1 MTILELA
8 LAAYGVYDTVGT
20 AASIISGVDFTLRL
34 SSKST
39 AEDIF
44 KKSFVE
50 TVRQSA
56 ADLAELTE
64 TSDPKTVSV
73 DNRTLDSVIASLQDI
88 NISTLA
94 LLEEDTKF
102 AQITKLFQKC
112 VILPGHQLTTEEL
125 EQQIR
130 PVVEKTIADFYRRL
144 PFKQEAFS
152 QIMLEIQQA
161 QLKNQERI
169 ISHTQS
175 IKDDTEVIKNDNEV
189 KKITRAALDEI
200 REVKAQPNVNISDD
214 IAAAVET
221 EHKKEIDDARKLLK
235 KGSPRSAHSRLKDL
249 KDRSWDNA
257 SANLKFKILT
267 NMAAAQ
273 YALNKKLKAAKLLL
287 RAFQYNPENE
297 NALSNRALAYLL
309 RGETDKAADD
319 ARKTLEKNPE
329 NINAYVVLVEIST
342 GKETLEEA
350 IAKVPKYL
358 RETPEIACAISDI
371 AKQRKNFEEAKKW
384 RETMVAYGQED
395 APNFK
400 ADLATILI
408 DEVLDDSVAVFTKQ
422 LNETQKEQLKR
433 AIELLTEA
441 WNCVSNTELR
451 TVRTDWIFARSIA
464 HLHLGNTKET
474 IDDLNIALAIEPS
487 DPILIKNHA
496 LLTFDP
502 EKPESTI
509 ESLEKIQSSPEVP
522 EAPILL
528 ANSLRVCERFE
539 EATKTLNDFV
549 VTNPPL
555 KLKTDAERLLVNI
568 YIAEKRFEEAQN
580 ISTSMRESS
589 PISISNLVDAARISS
604 AIDKHDEAR
613 SLLKEAH
620 KYAQDSEPS
629 LDIVELADEL
639 YKHEQ
644 FKAAATLYAK
654 LADTSQDSE
663 LTQWLVKSYY
673 EAGEIGKALEICRE
687 LRAKYGVLKD
697 ISMIEYWIYEDIGDL
712 NQALE
717 VCEAYLKKFPNDAD
731 MQIHLGYVHYRLN
744 NDEAFKRLLEKPIDL
759 DELSLQSCF
768 NLANLYRVGSKPE
781 KALHIMYAVRRKH
794 YDNEDVHRNYIG
806 LFYQVEKQIKELLN
820 PSQVEPDTAV
830 CLDISGQTNWYII
843 EKRKDADINRKERD
857 VNDDLA
863 QQLLGESVN
872 NKISLRQT
880 PFGPEIGKITAI
892 KSKYVFALQESFRAF
907 SEKFPK
913 DAGLWSLNLKDSPD
927 GSDDPTDIKDLQ
939 PIFDFADKRHEASL
953 RIEEVYKE
961 NPLPIG
967 TFTNLTSGTVL
978 DTWGLLISKSDLG
991 IRCCTGNSEEKNQAL
1006 TLLGNPQPK
1015 LAVDIISLLTLHC
1028 LEAADIII
1036 EAFGKLAIAQSTIDE
1051 LRQTINEREG
1061 MWSEREG
1068 MILEKSEGR
1077 YVKQMIKPEDVKRG
1091 IEYLKGIIKWMS
1103 ENCKILPC
1111 TAALQ
1116 MNQLRKRK
1124 FDEMFQPCFMDTLL
1138 IASEPGY
1145 LLLSD
1150 DERLRSYAKA
1160 NLNKDAGTDFQING
1174 VWTQVVLEHCVKTNL
1189 LEKSDYD
1196 KMTIKL
1202 ICSHYYYTEFNS
1214 EVLIEAAK
1222 QSDWKPTEPYNSLVQ
1237 ALGYQEA
1244 NFLSTLDEIVE
1255 FLFKL
1260 WSESIQFTQREH
1272 LTLSLLDGLTS
1283 GQRTR
1288 VILKQLASQV
1298 YNKYTLHPFAKPE
1311 ILSLIQAYAQ
1321 THLS

>member
-20 AASIISGVDFTLRL
+20 AASIISGIDFALRL

-73 DNRTLDSVIASLQDI
+73 DNRTLDSVVASLQDI

-94 LLEEDTKF
+94 LLEEDKKF

-152 QIMLEIQQA
+152 QIMLEIRQA

-169 ISHTQS
+169 IAHTQS

-189 KKITRAALDEI
+189 KKTTRAVLDEI
-200 REVKAQPNVNISDD
+200 REVKAQLNVNISD
-214 IAAAVET
+214 AVASAVET
-221 EHKKEIDDARKLLK
+221 EHQKEIDDARKLLK
-235 KGSPRSAHSRLKDL
+235 KGSPRSALSRLKDL

-309 RGETDKAADD
+309 RGETDKAAND

-408 DEVLDDSVAVFTKQ
+408 DEVLYDSVAVFTKQ
-422 LNETQKEQLKR
+422 LNETQKEQLER

-539 EATKTLNDFV
+539 EAIKTLNDFL

-555 KLKTDAERLLVNI
+555 KLKTDAERLFVNI

-644 FKAAATLYAK
+644 FKAASTLYAK

-744 NDEAFKRLLEKPIDL
+744 NDEAFKRLLEKSIDL

-794 YDNEDVHRNYIG
+794 YDNEDVHRSYIG
-806 LFYQVEKQIKELLN
+806 LFYQVEKHLNELLN
-820 PSQVEPDTAV
+820 PTQVQSGTAV
-830 CLDISGQTNWYII
+830 CLDKSGKTDWYII
-843 EKRKDADINRKERD
+843 VEREDADIARQELPIQHP
-857 VNDDLA
+857 LA
-863 QQLLGESVN
+863 QQLLGKNVDDVVQFE
-872 NKISLRQT
+872 QT
-880 PFGPEIGKITAI
+880 SFDPKIGKIVGI
-892 KSKYVFALQESFRAF
+892 ESKYVFALKESWAF
-907 SEKFPK
+907 SERFP
-913 DAGLWSLNLKDSPD
+913 DTQGFGPIQLDDSSD

-953 RIEEVYKE
+953 RIEEAYKE

-967 TFTNLTSGTVL
+967 TFTNLTGGTVL

-1068 MILEKSEGR
+1068 MTIEKEGGR
-1077 YVKQMIKPEDVKRG
+1077 YVRYMIEPEEIRRG
-1091 IEYLKGIIKWMS
+1091 IEYLKGILKWVS
-1103 ENCKILPC
+1103 ENCEVLPC

-1124 FDEMFQPCFMDTLL
+1124 LDEMFQPCFMDTLL

-1150 DERLRSYAKA
+1150 DERLRSYAKT

-1260 WSESIQFTQREH
+1260 WSEPIQFTRHEH

-1288 VILKQLASQV
+1288 VILKQLASRV

>member
-20 AASIISGVDFTLRL
+20 AASIISGIDFALRL

-94 LLEEDTKF
+94 LLEEDKKF

-112 VILPGHQLTTEEL
+112 VILPGHQLTTEEF

-161 QLKNQERI
+161 QLKNQDRI
-169 ISHTQS
+169 IAHTQS

-189 KKITRAALDEI
+189 KKTTRAALDEI
-200 REVKAQPNVNISDD
+200 REVKAQLNVNISDD

-221 EHKKEIDDARKLLK
+221 EHQKEIDDARKLLK
-235 KGSPRSAHSRLKDL
+235 KGSPRSALSRLEDL

-287 RAFQYNPENE
+287 RAFQYNPKNE

-464 HLHLGNTKET
+464 YLHLGNTKEA

-509 ESLEKIQSSPEVP
+509 ESLEKIQSTPEVP
-522 EAPILL
+522 ETPILL

-539 EATKTLNDFV
+539 EAIKTLNDFL

-580 ISTSMRESS
+580 ISTSMQESS
-589 PISISNLVDAARISS
+589 PTSISNLVDAARISS

-663 LTQWLVKSYY
+663 LTQWLVKSHY

-717 VCEAYLKKFPNDAD
+717 VCEAYLKKFPNDTD

-744 NDEAFKRLLEKPIDL
+744 NDEAFKRLLEKSFDL

-781 KALHIMYAVRRKH
+781 KALHIMYAVRRKY

-806 LFYQVEKQIKELLN
+806 LFYQVEKHLNELLN
-820 PSQVEPDTAV
+820 PTQVQSGTAV
-830 CLDISGQTNWYII
+830 CLDKSGKTDWYII
-843 EKRKDADINRKERD
+843 VEREDADIARQELPIQHP
-857 VNDDLA
+857 LA
-863 QQLLGESVN
+863 QQLLGKNVDAVVQFE
-872 NKISLRQT
+872 QT
-880 PFGPEIGKITAI
+880 SFDPKNGKIVAI
-892 KSKYVFALQESFRAF
+892 KSKYVYALQDSWEF
-907 SEKFPK
+907 SDRFPETQGFGSIK
-913 DAGLWSLNLKDSPD
+913 LDDSSGD
-927 GSDDPTDIKDLQ
+927 SDDSTDIKDLQ

-953 RIEEVYKE
+953 RIEEAYKE

-967 TFTNLTSGTVL
+967 TFTNLTGGTVL

-1006 TLLGNPQPK
+1006 TLLGNPKPK

-1036 EAFGKLAIAQSTIDE
+1036 EAFGKLAMAQSTIDE
-1051 LRQTINEREG
+1051 LQQTIYEREG

-1068 MILEKSEGR
+1068 MTIEKEGGR
-1077 YVKQMIKPEDVKRG
+1077 YVRDMIEPEEIRRG
-1091 IEYLKGIIKWMS
+1091 IEYLKGILKWVS
-1103 ENCKILPC
+1103 ENCEVLPC

-1124 FDEMFQPCFMDTLL
+1124 LDEMFQPCFMDTLL
-1138 IASEPGY
+1138 IASETGY

-1150 DERLRSYAKA
+1150 DERLRSYAKT
-1160 NLNKDAGTDFQING
+1160 NLNKDAGIVFQING

-1202 ICSHYYYTEFNS
+1202 ICSHYYHTEFNS

-1260 WSESIQFTQREH
+1260 WLESIQFTRREH

-1288 VILKQLASQV
+1288 VILKQLASRV

>member
-20 AASIISGVDFTLRL
+20 AASIISGIDFALRL

-94 LLEEDTKF
+94 LLEEDKKF

-161 QLKNQERI
+161 QLKNQDRI
-169 ISHTQS
+169 IAHTQS

-189 KKITRAALDEI
+189 KKTTRAALDEI
-200 REVKAQPNVNISDD
+200 REVKAQLNVNISDD

-235 KGSPRSAHSRLKDL
+235 KGSPKSALSRLKDL

-309 RGETDKAADD
+309 RGETDKAAND

-408 DEVLDDSVAVFTKQ
+408 DEVLYDSVAVFTKQ
-422 LNETQKEQLKR
+422 LNETQKEQLER

-441 WNCVSNTELR
+441 WDCVSNTELR
-451 TVRTDWIFARSIA
+451 TVRTDWIFARSVA

-539 EATKTLNDFV
+539 EAIKTLNDFL

-687 LRAKYGVLKD
+687 LSAKYGVLKD

-744 NDEAFKRLLEKPIDL
+744 NDEAFKRLLEKSIDL

-768 NLANLYRVGSKPE
+768 NLANLYRVGSKQE

-806 LFYQVEKQIKELLN
+806 LFYQVEKHLNELLN
-820 PSQVEPDTAV
+820 PTQVQSGTAV
-830 CLDISGQTNWYII
+830 CLDKSGKTDWYII
-843 EKRKDADINRKERD
+843 VEREDADIARQELPIQHP
-857 VNDDLA
+857 LA
-863 QQLLGESVN
+863 QQLLGKNVDDVVQFE
-872 NKISLRQT
+872 QT
-880 PFGPEIGKITAI
+880 SFDPKIGKIVGI
-892 KSKYVFALQESFRAF
+892 ESKYVFALKESWAF
-907 SEKFPK
+907 SERFP
-913 DAGLWSLNLKDSPD
+913 DTQGFGPIQLDDSSD
-927 GSDDPTDIKDLQ
+927 SSDDPTDTKDLQ

-953 RIEEVYKE
+953 RIEEAYKE

-967 TFTNLTSGTVL
+967 TFTNLTGGTVL

-1006 TLLGNPQPK
+1006 TLLGSPQPK

-1028 LEAADIII
+1028 LEVADIII

-1068 MILEKSEGR
+1068 MTIEKEGGR
-1077 YVKQMIKPEDVKRG
+1077 YVRYMIEPEEIRRG
-1091 IEYLKGIIKWMS
+1091 IEYLKGILKWVS
-1103 ENCKILPC
+1103 ENCEVLPC

-1124 FDEMFQPCFMDTLL
+1124 LDEMFQPCFMDTLL

-1150 DERLRSYAKA
+1150 DERLRSYAKT

-1202 ICSHYYYTEFNS
+1202 ICSHYYHTEFNS

-1222 QSDWKPTEPYNSLVQ
+1222 QSDWKLTEPYNSLVQ

-1260 WSESIQFTQREH
+1260 WSEPIQFTRHEH

-1288 VILKQLASQV
+1288 VILKQLASRV

-1311 ILSLIQAYAQ
+1311 ILSLIQVYAQ

>member
-1 MTILELA
+1 MGQHI
-8 LAAYGVYDTVGT
+8 AAYGVYDTVGT

-39 AEDIF
+39 AEDLF

-50 TVRQSA
+50 AVQHSA

-94 LLEEDTKF
+94 LLEEDKKF

-169 ISHTQS
+169 IAHTQS

-189 KKITRAALDEI
+189 KKTTRAALDEI
-200 REVKAQPNVNISDD
+200 REVKAQLNVNISDD

-235 KGSPRSAHSRLKDL
+235 KGSPKSALSRLKDL

-273 YALNKKLKAAKLLL
+273 YALNKGLKASELLL

-309 RGETDKAADD
+309 RGETDKAAND

-371 AKQRKNFEEAKKW
+371 AKQRKNFEDAKKW

-408 DEVLDDSVAVFTKQ
+408 DEVLYDSVAVFTKQ

-441 WNCVSNTELR
+441 WDCVSNTELR

-474 IDDLNIALAIEPS
+474 IGDLNIALAIEPS

-644 FKAAATLYAK
+644 FKDAATLYAK

-687 LRAKYGVLKD
+687 LRAKYGVPKD

-744 NDEAFKRLLEKPIDL
+744 NDEAFKRLLEKSIDL

-768 NLANLYRVGSKPE
+768 NLAHLHQIGSKPQE
-781 KALHIMYAVRRKH
+781 ALDIMYETQRTFYGDPDAHLK
-794 YDNEDVHRNYIG
+794 YIN

-863 QQLLGESVN
+863 QQLIGKTVN
-872 NKISLRQT
+872 EKILLRET
-880 PFGPEIGKITAI
+880 PIGPEIGKITAI
-892 KSKYVFALQESFRAF
+892 KSKYVFALQESFRTF

-927 GSDDPTDIKDLQ
+927 DSDDPTDTKDLQ

-953 RIEEVYKE
+953 RTEEAYKE

-967 TFTNLTSGTVL
+967 FFTNLIGGTVL
-978 DTWGLLISKSDLG
+978 DTWGLLMSKSDLG

-1036 EAFGKLAIAQSTIDE
+1036 EAFGKLAIAQSTVDE

-1103 ENCKILPC
+1103 ENCEVHPC

-1116 MNQLRKRK
+1116 MNQLCKRK

-1150 DERLRSYAKA
+1150 DERLRSYAKT
-1160 NLNKDAGTDFQING
+1160 NLNKDAGTVFQING

-1260 WSESIQFTQREH
+1260 WSEPIQFTRHEH

-1288 VILKQLASQV
+1288 VILKQLASRV
-1298 YNKYTLHPFAKPE
+1298 YNKYTLDPFAKPE